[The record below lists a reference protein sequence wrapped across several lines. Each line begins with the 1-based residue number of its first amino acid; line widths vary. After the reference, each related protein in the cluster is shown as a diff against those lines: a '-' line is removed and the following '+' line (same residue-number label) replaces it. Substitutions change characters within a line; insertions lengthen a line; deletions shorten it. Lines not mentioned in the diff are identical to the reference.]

1 MNYIDIKKAIEAT
14 GKSEKTMRRF
24 FSKTESKPFVE
35 KKDNKLLID
44 VNYLFASYPPIK
56 IDKNKG
62 GQNMDIDKKVSMDTE
77 MLELK
82 NKLVLYEQEIKHKES
97 LLTEKDN
104 RIIDLQKAML
114 LLEAPKEQQPIIKK
128 RWWQFE

>member
-14 GKSEKTMRRF
+14 GKSEKTIRRF

-35 KKDNKLLID
+35 KKDNKLLVD

-62 GQNMDIDKKVSMDTE
+62 SQNMDIDKKVSMDTE
-77 MLELK
+77 MFELK
-82 NKLVLYEQEIKHKES
+82 NRLALYEQEIKHKES
-97 LLTEKDN
+97 LLSEKDN

-114 LLEAPKEQQPIIKK
+114 LLEASKEQEPIIKK
-128 RWWQFE
+128 RWWQV